1 MSQGYNDPIQGAKHG
16 IGSAS
21 TRTPGGGGHGES
33 TQAADPALLRR
44 TYGDGK
50 MFARIDAP
58 EGEHHLA
65 DERGPA
71 AYLRAATPP
80 LDDLE
85 AALAKLAA
93 RRKP

>member
-1 MSQGYNDPIQGAKHG
+1 VRITSPT
-16 IGSAS
+16 SAAS
-21 TRTPGGGGHGES
+21 
-33 TQAADPALLRR
+33 
-44 TYGDGK
+44 
-50 MFARIDAP
+50 
-58 EGEHHLA
+58 
-65 DERGPA
+65 